1 MFLDRDK
8 LEKIMNNLLSNA
20 MKFTPKGGTI
30 VVSLDVAAG
39 KATIMVQD
47 SGKGIPD
54 SQLEDIFQRYYQL
67 DNQTKGKLNWGTGI
81 GLYYARKLAELHHGT
96 LVAGN
101 KEDEPGAVFTLSLP
115 VDDCCYTED
124 ERVLP
129 EENQEEM
136 FYLRLFSV

>member
-1 MFLDRDK
+1 
-8 LEKIMNNLLSNA
+8 

-30 VVSLDVAAG
+30 VVSLDVASG

-54 SQLEDIFQRYYQL
+54 SELEDIFQRYYQL

-101 KEDEPGAVFTLSLP
+101 KEGEPGAVFTLSLP

-124 ERVLP
+124 ERALP
-129 EENQEEM
+129 
-136 FYLRLFSV
+136 